1 MKTKTEKELERVGD
15 ALYEIVFKLDEITK
29 ILSKES
35 WCYRAVKREKFSRIK
50 AVLNPF
56 WGV

>member
-29 ILSKES
+29 ILKKVGAIE
-35 WCYRAVKREKFSRIK
+35 RLREKSS
-50 AVLNPF
+50 AA
-56 WGV
+56 